1 VAHLCVKY
9 FIIDSNPPLGAVR
22 RFGGAML
29 NTKSF
34 LNLYKQNSK
43 LSIRLISPDFGH
55 LPAEIIANFGLTHR
69 KLYYFFVFMLD
80 GNTRHG
86 VDLQQFDVQNNEL
99 LFILPHQ
106 IHRLPTTKHG
116 TNYFKLGF
124 DEDCLSQLPKQ
135 YPFLI
140 NPFNSQKIQFTPSV
154 VVRIKSIFEILRDL
168 LSTTDTDHELIL
180 AHLNS
185 LLTEIN
191 TAYFTVTKSPIDSK
205 LSQFISFKLFI
216 EDNLSNQISVES
228 IAKKLALNTNSLY
241 YIVKHYTGLSPKE
254 FITNRLILEAKRRL
268 YYAESSVK
276 ELAYDLGFN
285 DPEYFSRL
293 FKKETG
299 KTITMFVQDLSGN

>member
-1 VAHLCVKY
+1 M
-9 FIIDSNPPLGAVR
+9 IN
-22 RFGGAML
+22 
-29 NTKSF
+29 NESF
-34 LNLYKQNSK
+34 LNLYKQNNK
-43 LSIRLISPDFGH
+43 LPIRLISPDFGH
-55 LPAEIIANFGLTHR
+55 LSAEIIDNYGLTHR
-69 KLYYFFVFMLD
+69 KLYYFFLFMLE
-80 GNTRHG
+80 GSTIHG
-86 VDLQQFDVQNNEL
+86 VDLQQFDIKENEL

-106 IHRLPTTKHG
+106 IHRLPESRHG
-116 TNYFKLGF
+116 TDYFKLGF
-124 DEDCLSQLPKQ
+124 DEECLAQLPRQ

-140 NPFNSQKIQFTPSV
+140 NPFNYQKIQFTSSAAA
-154 VVRIKSIFEILRDL
+154 RLKSIFGLLRDL
-168 LSTTDTDHELIL
+168 LSSPDTAPELIL

-191 TAYFTVTKSPIDSK
+191 IAYFAAAKNPSDNNF
-205 LSQFISFKLFI
+205 SQFIRFKLFI
-216 EDNLSNQISVES
+216 EDNLTDQLS
-228 IAKKLALNTNSLY
+228 INTIAQKLALNTNSLY